1 MDDKWR
7 TVKCLDCNGHGM
19 YLNAGGE
26 PSECITCDM
35 SGVNWIRPERVYYD
49 RSPEDRITRAE
60 WAGGMLLFVVLVA
73 LLYGGIF
80 GCAWVDTHAPWL
92 AGR

>member
-1 MDDKWR
+1 MGR
-7 TVKCLDCNGHGM
+7 
-19 YLNAGGE
+19 YL
-26 PSECITCDM
+26 P
-35 SGVNWIRPERVYYD
+35 WIRPDRGYYD

-80 GCAWVDTHAPWL
+80 GCAWIDVHAPWL